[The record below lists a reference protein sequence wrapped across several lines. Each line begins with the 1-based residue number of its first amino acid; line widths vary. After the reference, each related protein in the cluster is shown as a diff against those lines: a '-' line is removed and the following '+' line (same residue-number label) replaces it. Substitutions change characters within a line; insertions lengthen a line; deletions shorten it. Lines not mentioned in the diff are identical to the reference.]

1 MTIKSRKGRNWL
13 LDTLSI
19 VLPLLGVGFVIQR
32 IWVTG
37 ATTLADYGISRGII
51 VTLAGGAIYA
61 AGNLLL
67 VLAWQMLLKWFG
79 EADAVWGKS
88 VAIYGSTQIAKYIPG
103 NIFHLPSRHLK
114 GFQNGFQHAPLLGA
128 AAFEM
133 IGLLVAASL
142 VSLAGFL
149 AGIRT
154 AISIISIAAVL
165 CITLVSPII
174 LRYLVTHINPLKRIQ
189 LPPGTGLDLTKRLLP
204 IWSIYL
210 LFFFVANSIF
220 FAIVRQ
226 VSGPGFTVP
235 IPVAYATFTVSW
247 LAGFIT
253 PGAPA
258 GIGVREGV
266 IILILSRYIGEPASI
281 TISIL
286 ARFVTFSGDLLFYF
300 VGLWYSSRHNDR
312 TRGIKTTDNH
322 K

>member
-1 MTIKSRKGRNWL
+1 MI
-13 LDTLSI
+13 TL
-19 VLPLLGVGFVIQR
+19 VGGV
-32 IWVTG
+32 
-37 ATTLADYGISRGII
+37 
-51 VTLAGGAIYA
+51 IYA
-61 AGNLLL
+61 SGNLLL
-67 VLAWQMLLKWFG
+67 VLTWQRLLIWFG
-79 EADAVWGKS
+79 ESSVPWKKS

-142 VSLAGFL
+142 ISLIGFL

-165 CITLVSPII
+165 CLTLVSPII
-174 LRYLVTHINPLKRIQ
+174 IRYLVTHIKPLKRIQ
-189 LPPGTGLDLTKRLLP
+189 LPPETGLDLIKKLLP

-210 LFFFVANSIF
+210 LFFFVANLIF

-226 VSGPGFTVP
+226 VSGPGFSIP
-235 IPVAYATFTVSW
+235 IPVAFATFTISW

-266 IILILSRYIGEPASI
+266 IILILSRYVGEPASI
-281 TISIL
+281 MISIL
-286 ARFVTFSGDLLFYF
+286 SRFVIFAGDLLFYF
-300 VGLWYSSRHNDR
+300 VGLLSSDRHDDR
-312 TRGIKTTDNH
+312 QGQIKTTGNH
-322 K
+322 M